1 MTISRSIALFCLI
14 CLLLPRLAGQEGN
27 PSAEQVQLSESQL
40 QRIEALAADSAGSQ
54 LNVPNVFTPNGDG
67 TNDYFEVSTD
77 GSTVY
82 GFSVFTRTG
91 TRIYHSKSPRI
102 FWDGNS
108 LDGSELKDGIY
119 YYVIEEE
126 GGVSPFETAGFVYL
140 FR

>member
-1 MTISRSIALFCLI
+1 MTLNRSIALLCLI
-14 CLLLPRLAGQEGN
+14 CLLFQRLAGQEGN
-27 PSAEQVQLSESQL
+27 PSAEQLQLTESQL
-40 QRIEALAADSAGSQ
+40 HIIEAFAADSAGSP

-67 TNDYFEVSTD
+67 TNDHFEVSTD

-82 GFSVFTRTG
+82 QFSVFTRTG

-108 LDGSELKDGIY
+108 LDGNELKDGIY

>member
-1 MTISRSIALFCLI
+1 
-14 CLLLPRLAGQEGN
+14 LAGQQEDI
-27 PSAEQVQLSESQL
+27 SAGAAQLSESQIHK
-40 QRIEALAADSAGSQ
+40 IESMAVDSAGAQ
-54 LNVPNVFTPNGDG
+54 LEIPNVFTPNGDG

-77 GSTVY
+77 GTTVY
-82 GFSVFTRTG
+82 EFSIFNRTG

-108 LDGSELKDGIY
+108 LDGAELKDGIY

-126 GGVSPFETAGFVYL
+126 GGTNPFETAGFMYL

>member
-1 MTISRSIALFCLI
+1 
-14 CLLLPRLAGQEGN
+14 LLPALSGQDEN
-27 PSAEQVQLSESQL
+27 PSAGSPQLSDSQIDKIESM
-40 QRIEALAADSAGSQ
+40 AVDSAGAQ
-54 LNVPNVFTPNGDG
+54 LDIPNVFTPNGDG

-77 GSTVY
+77 GTTVY
-82 GFSVFTRTG
+82 EFSIFNRTG

-108 LDGSELKDGIY
+108 LEGAELKDGIY

-126 GGVSPFETAGFVYL
+126 GGTSPFECAGFMYL